1 MRNERL
7 GSAMTPPPIEPF
19 WLPGGA
25 CGCLL
30 IHGFAGTPAEMRGL
44 GDHLHAQGHT
54 VCGVRLQGHGGD
66 PAALRGIGWRAWLAS
81 AEAGLTRL
89 RARCSTVVVV
99 GFSLG
104 GALAALLTQ
113 AYAFER
119 LALLATPLRLAGD
132 WRLHLLPVLRYAV
145 PWFYPLKDADLS
157 DPFIE
162 QRIREFAPDADLS
175 DPQVCDEIRNSVRIP
190 LGAIDEMQKALR
202 QARARLPRV
211 QMPVL
216 VMQGRNDEVIPAD
229 SADDVMRR
237 LGSRDK
243 QLVWW
248 EHTTHQM
255 LVVGPH
261 REAIYARVADF
272 VGPALPA
279 K

>member
-1 MRNERL
+1 
-7 GSAMTPPPIEPF
+7 MTHPTSEPF

-25 CGCLL
+25 SGCLL
-30 IHGFAGTPAEMRGL
+30 IHGFAGMPSEMRGL
-44 GDHLHAQGHT
+44 GDYLHAQGHT
-54 VCGVRLQGHGGD
+54 VYGVRLHGHGGD
-66 PAALRGIGWRAWLAS
+66 PAALRGVGWREWRAS

-89 RARCSTVVVV
+89 RARCRTVAVV

-104 GALAALLTQ
+104 GALAVLLERT
-113 AYAFER
+113 YSFER
-119 LALLATPLRLAGD
+119 LALLAMPLRLGGD

-157 DPFIE
+157 DPFIV

-175 DPQVCDEIRNSVRIP
+175 DPEVCAEIRNSVRIP

-202 QARARLPRV
+202 QARARLPQVR
-211 QMPVL
+211 MPVL
-216 VMQGRNDEVIPAD
+216 VMQGRDDEVIPAD
-229 SADDVMRR
+229 SADDALRR

-248 EHTTHQM
+248 ERTSHQM
-255 LVVGPH
+255 LVVGPQ

-279 K
+279 E

>member
-1 MRNERL
+1 
-7 GSAMTPPPIEPF
+7 MTPPPIESF

-25 CGCLL
+25 SGCLL

-44 GDHLHAQGHT
+44 GDYLHGQGHT
-54 VCGVRLQGHGGD
+54 VHGVRLHGHGGD
-66 PAALRGIGWRAWLAS
+66 PAALRGVGWREWLAS
-81 AEAGLTRL
+81 AEAGLTRM
-89 RARCSTVVVV
+89 RARCSTVAVV

-113 AYAFER
+113 TYAFER
-119 LALLATPLRLAGD
+119 LALLSTPLRLGGD
-132 WRLHLLPVLRYAV
+132 WRLSLLPVLRYAV

-157 DPFIE
+157 DPFIV
-162 QRIREFAPDADLS
+162 QRIREFSPDADLS
-175 DPQVCDEIRNSVRIP
+175 DPAVCEEIRNSVRIP

-202 QARARLPRV
+202 RARAQLSQV

-216 VMQGRNDEVIPAD
+216 VMQGRDEEVIPAD
-229 SADDVMRR
+229 SADEVLRR
-237 LGSRDK
+237 LGSREK

-248 EHTTHQM
+248 EDTTHQM

-279 K
+279 DMPDKT